1 MEIVLAFVIG
11 GLYAA
16 AVYMLLRRSLVKML
30 IGLALLSH
38 AANLLIFTVGRL
50 TPGRPPIIS
59 LGAEDLAAMREAWAL
74 GGTDWATRANGS
86 PSRVK
91 GCKRRMGQGSS
102 ERRPRGMGKD
112 PWGGRPEQFLTT

>member
-11 GLYAA
+11 GLYAT

-59 LGAEDLAAMREAWAL
+59 PGAEDLASPYADPLPQAL
-74 GGTDWATRANGS
+74 ILTSIVISFGVTAFALALAYRTYRTTDTDDLDQLRASDNGGGT
-86 PSRVK
+86 
-91 GCKRRMGQGSS
+91 
-102 ERRPRGMGKD
+102 
-112 PWGGRPEQFLTT
+112 